1 MIYRNH
7 QPEENMHVIE
17 FYIDD
22 TLIKREYSRT
32 QQSEVYDLL
41 KALRVND
48 KKYTHYFIE

>member
-1 MIYRNH
+1 
-7 QPEENMHVIE
+7 MHVIE

-22 TLIKREYSRT
+22 TLIKREYPSSKL
-32 QQSEVYDLL
+32 SEVYDLL